1 MTHPIRFV
9 LLCATISQLL
19 FSCGDAATSTNSTT
33 DSTATTDTMSKETT
47 SAQSDIVTAPE
58 NIVIVRYKISDF
70 AKWRAMYDTR
80 DSMRSGNGL
89 HNYVLGRG
97 VEDTNTIMVA
107 LKADDV
113 AKAKAFTKA
122 SSLQSA
128 LKKGYVTGTPK
139 YNFTTVV
146 YQDMSPNMSDLR
158 AMSFLTVKDWD
169 AWKTSFEADRQIRTE
184 NGLTTRAYGYDADDN
199 HKVVVVV
206 GINDSTKAAAF
217 WNSDLIKQRRAAS
230 GVVGQVERFVYRIVQ
245 KY

>member
-1 MTHPIRFV
+1 MTQPFRFV

-19 FSCGDAATSTNSTT
+19 FSCGDSATSTNATT
-33 DSTATTDTMSKETT
+33 DSTATTDTMSKETP
-47 SAQSDIVTAPE
+47 SAQSSIVTAPE
-58 NIVIVRYKISDF
+58 NIVIVRYKISDYT
-70 AKWRAMYDTR
+70 KWRAMYDTR
-80 DSMRSGNGL
+80 DSMRNANGL

-97 VEDTNTIMVA
+97 VEDPNTIMVA
-107 LKADDV
+107 LKADDM

-128 LKKGYVTGTPK
+128 LQKGFVTGTPK

-158 AMSFLTVKDWD
+158 AMTFFTVKDWD
-169 AWKTSFEADRQIRTE
+169 AWKTAFEGDRQIRTD
-184 NGLTTRAYGYDADDN
+184 NGLTERAYGYDADDN
-199 HKVVVVV
+199 HKVVLVV

-230 GVVGQVERFVYRIVQ
+230 GVVGQVERFVYRVVQ

>member
-1 MTHPIRFV
+1 MTQPIRFV
-9 LLCATISQLL
+9 LLCATLSQLL
-19 FSCGDAATSTNSTT
+19 FSCGDAATSTKSST
-33 DSTATTDTMSKETT
+33 DSTATTDTMSKEPT
-47 SAQSDIVTAPE
+47 SAPSGIVTTPE
-58 NIVIVRYKISDF
+58 NIVIVRYKISDY
-70 AKWRAMYDTR
+70 AKWRALYDTR
-80 DSMRSGNGL
+80 DSMRSANGI
-89 HNYVLGRG
+89 HNYVLGRS

-113 AKAKAFTKA
+113 AKAKAFTKS

-128 LKKGYVTGTPK
+128 LQKGYVTGTPK

-158 AMSFLTVKDWD
+158 AMTFLTVKDWD
-169 AWKTSFEADRQIRTE
+169 AWKTSFEADRQMRTE
-184 NGLTTRAYGYDADDN
+184 NGLTDRAYGYDADDN

-206 GINDSTKAAAF
+206 GVNDSTKAAAY

-230 GVVGQVERFVYRIVQ
+230 GVVGQVERFVYRVVQ